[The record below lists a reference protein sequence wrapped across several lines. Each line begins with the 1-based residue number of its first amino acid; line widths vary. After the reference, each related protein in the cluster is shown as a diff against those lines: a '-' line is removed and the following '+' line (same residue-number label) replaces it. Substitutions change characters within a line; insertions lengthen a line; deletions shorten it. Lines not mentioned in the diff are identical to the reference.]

1 MSPIFLDQACKTS
14 PLQRRQCQK
23 KNQNH
28 QGVPQPC
35 LERDPQNVRHK
46 ICSKVKV
53 QRPHHWPPDLNFYLY
68 IKCLKVQIWQ
78 NDILCWVGR
87 TKGATKRQIQSAQ
100 DLNFWVKIWQIF
112 AKICGN
118 YEESI
123 LKNYNKIFILREAI
137 I

>member
-53 QRPHHWPPDLNFYLY
+53 QRPHHWPPDLNFYLTFGFVY
-68 IKCLKVQIWQ
+68 RHDADQKFLSSLMESS
-78 NDILCWVGR
+78 NP
-87 TKGATKRQIQSAQ
+87 S
-100 DLNFWVKIWQIF
+100 NFT
-112 AKICGN
+112 
-118 YEESI
+118 
-123 LKNYNKIFILREAI
+123 
-137 I
+137 